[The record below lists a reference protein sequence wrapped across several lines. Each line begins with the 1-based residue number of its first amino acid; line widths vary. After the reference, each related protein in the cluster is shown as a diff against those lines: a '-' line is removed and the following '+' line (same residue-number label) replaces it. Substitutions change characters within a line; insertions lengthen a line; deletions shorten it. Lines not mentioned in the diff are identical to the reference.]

1 MPYNE
6 KMDQTLNT
14 SVNKGIDYSDNHRV
28 IKALMEGQISENAAE
43 VIIGYAQYRNQLTQ
57 QENGRHYA
65 TREDLKT
72 LQLIQQKMEESR
84 DKHATKDDVEL
95 TKLALRKEIEEVKL
109 TLQKEIEEVKLTLQ
123 KEIEEVKL
131 TLQKE
136 IEEVR
141 KEIVE
146 SSRKTILWI
155 SGILLANTGILAG
168 LIVALFKFA

>member
-43 VIIGYAQYRNQLTQ
+43 IIIGYAQYRTLLTQ
-57 QENGRHYA
+57 QENGKHYA

-84 DKHATKDDVEL
+84 DNHATKDDVEL

-109 TLQKEIEEVKLTLQ
+109 TLRKEIEVVR
-123 KEIEEVKL
+123 KEIEV
-131 TLQKE
+131 
-136 IEEVR
+136 VR

-168 LIVALFKFA
+168 LIVALFKFS